1 MKFQIAYNQKLT
13 GSTDRDC
20 DTAAA
25 GESEQSTVQ
34 TTETTTSPSG
44 TTQPSA
50 GTTQPSVGTTQ
61 PSAETT
67 QPTAGTTQPT
77 AGTTQPT
84 AGTTQPPNDGS
95 TEITPNGRSRKRP
108 FGRGVHNDYLLI
120 PDGFY
125 SSSRFASKYC
135 DKSLENIDDS
145 TGNCDRNIFFSI
157 LNLIIESHRYAIRPD
172 VNVPP

>member
-20 DTAAA
+20 DTAATEQTTQPSA
-25 GESEQSTVQ
+25 GTTQPSTVTTQ
-34 TTETTTSPSG
+34 TPAGTTQPSAGTTQSSAG

-50 GTTQPSVGTTQ
+50 GTTQPTTGTTTDV
-61 PSAETT
+61 TT
-67 QPTAGTTQPT
+67 
-77 AGTTQPT
+77 
-84 AGTTQPPNDGS
+84 S
-95 TEITPNGRSRKRP
+95 THNRKRP
-108 FGRGVHNDYLLI
+108 FKRGVHNDYLLI

-145 TGNCDRNIFFSI
+145 TGNRDQNMFFPI
-157 LNLIIESHRYAIRPD
+157 LNSTIESHRYAIRPY
-172 VNVPP
+172 VNVPQ